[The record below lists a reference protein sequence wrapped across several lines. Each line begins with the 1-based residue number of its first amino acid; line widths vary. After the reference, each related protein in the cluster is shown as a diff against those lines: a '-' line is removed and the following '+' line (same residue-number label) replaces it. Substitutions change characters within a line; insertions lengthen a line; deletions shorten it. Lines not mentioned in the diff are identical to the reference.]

1 VQTITIPGPGLVY
14 KNAVSGAVNHRGDIP
29 EEINESEV
37 RSVLR
42 ENRADCLCIA
52 GKFSIR
58 NPALEERVREIALD
72 YYPGNRIAVSH
83 YLGEPGFPA
92 RIAGTEINARIG
104 EIVTRMT
111 RDIRR
116 YAGNFYYFKGDGGL
130 ADPKPVMKNPS
141 LLYNSSPAAVAL
153 GARYLSGEENCL
165 VIDIGGTTTD
175 LVVLKGGS
183 PEMEDIYADGL
194 CPKREGNALA
204 FGGKK
209 PTLTDA
215 LNRTGWSI
223 GDKRR
228 SAVLDIT
235 MAETAVQRYTD
246 SLFKA
251 VREER
256 PGVIV
261 GTGFLAPYL
270 LPEIEKMTGIRVKIP
285 KNSSCA
291 NAVGVAVSKVSLA
304 LHVRAD
310 TGRGVI
316 VINGEPKRR
325 DVPET
330 DNELVALCMDELRR
344 RALKSGAPEEEISE
358 TETLLTFFNAYDVV
372 RSGRRAERISD
383 LIVSI
388 KPGITVEAP

>member
-1 VQTITIPGPGLVY
+1 
-14 KNAVSGAVNHRGDIP
+14 
-29 EEINESEV
+29 
-37 RSVLR
+37 
-42 ENRADCLCIA
+42 
-52 GKFSIR
+52 
-58 NPALEERVREIALD
+58 
-72 YYPGNRIAVSH
+72 
-83 YLGEPGFPA
+83 
-92 RIAGTEINARIG
+92 
-104 EIVTRMT
+104 
-111 RDIRR
+111 
-116 YAGNFYYFKGDGGL
+116 
-130 ADPKPVMKNPS
+130 
-141 LLYNSSPAAVAL
+141 
-153 GARYLSGEENCL
+153 
-165 VIDIGGTTTD
+165 D

-183 PEMEDIYADGL
+183 PEMEDIYANGQRTLIRSIRSHSIPYGGDSLIDDGL

-209 PTLTDA
+209 STLTDA

-251 VREER
+251 VREEK

-344 RALKSGAPEEEISE
+344 RALKSGAPEEDISE
-358 TETLLTFFNAYDVV
+358 TETVLTFFKAYDVI

-383 LIVSI
+383 LIVGI

>member
-1 VQTITIPGPGLVY
+1 
-14 KNAVSGAVNHRGDIP
+14 
-29 EEINESEV
+29 
-37 RSVLR
+37 
-42 ENRADCLCIA
+42 
-52 GKFSIR
+52 
-58 NPALEERVREIALD
+58 
-72 YYPGNRIAVSH
+72 VSH

-104 EIVTRMT
+104 DIVTRMT
-111 RDIRR
+111 REIRR

-183 PEMEDIYADGL
+183 PEMEDIYANGQRTLIRSIRSHSIPYGGDSLINEDDGL

-285 KNSSCA
+285 ENSSCA